1 MPSKVY
7 SRLRPVD
14 RAELEISR
22 PGAPSRSATVTVRLS
37 GPPAN
42 RRPPSTAYSTS
53 TVRPAPDEMVL
64 AVTGSASGPTLPPG
78 PFDALSAVYHA
89 GQLDADALVGD
100 SLTVVSG
107 GPVVPEVSVGSGDVG
122 TGVGVLS
129 VLLVSMVV

>member
-1 MPSKVY
+1 M
-7 SRLRPVD
+7 
-14 RAELEISR
+14 A
-22 PGAPSRSATVTVRLS
+22 
-37 GPPAN
+37 
-42 RRPPSTAYSTS
+42 
-53 TVRPAPDEMVL
+53 L

-129 VLLVSMVV
+129 VVLVSMVVGVLVVGVGSGVGWGGEAEVVTVIVVVVAGSGAFERSCGRTWVS